1 MNKLARTFLLALLG
15 AMFLFPGRAW
25 AYLDPGTGS
34 FILQMLI
41 GAVLGGLVAVGL
53 FWRRFF
59 AWLRR
64 VFGRGGNDD
73 HKSES
78 G

>member
-1 MNKLARTFLLALLG
+1 MNNRSKTILLALFG
-15 AMFLFPGRAW
+15 ALFLFPGRAW

-41 GAVLGGLVAVGL
+41 GAVLGGLVAIGV

-64 VFGRGGNDD
+64 LFGRGGNDD
-73 HKSES
+73 HKSGS